1 MGGNLLWAYSF
12 KESLH
17 VMEVGEDNWELVA
30 VIGMDITLLHVLQV
44 LLIVT
49 LTIFSGVLRF
59 VTI

>member
-1 MGGNLLWAYSF
+1 MGGNLLGAYSF

-17 VMEVGEDNWELVA
+17 VMEVGEDNWVLVA